1 MTAAAAQLIGPG
13 RFVLVVGPSG
23 GGKDT
28 LIALAKKACRGDP
41 SIVFPRRIVTREASA
56 AEDHDSLD
64 DDAFDR
70 AASAGGFAVC
80 WQAHGLKYA
89 IPGSAVD
96 DIRAGRTVVCNVS
109 RGVVAE
115 VRARY
120 ANVDVVLVTAPT
132 EILAARLA
140 SRARASDGPLEQ
152 RIKRSDAYPGFR
164 ADYTINNIGAPGT
177 GARQLL
183 EVLKRATPE
192 RV

>member
-1 MTAAAAQLIGPG
+1 MTAPAAPLIGPG

-70 AASAGGFAVC
+70 AASAGGFAIS

-89 IPGSAVD
+89 ITGSAAD
-96 DIRAGRTVVCNVS
+96 DIRAGHIVMCNVS
-109 RGVVAE
+109 RAVVAK
-115 VRARY
+115 VRAHY
-120 ANVDVVLVTAPT
+120 VNVDVVLVTAPT

-140 SRARASDGPLEQ
+140 SRARKRWAAGTASQ
-152 RIKRSDAYPGFR
+152 A
-164 ADYTINNIGAPGT
+164 
-177 GARQLL
+177 Q
-183 EVLKRATPE
+183 
-192 RV
+192 